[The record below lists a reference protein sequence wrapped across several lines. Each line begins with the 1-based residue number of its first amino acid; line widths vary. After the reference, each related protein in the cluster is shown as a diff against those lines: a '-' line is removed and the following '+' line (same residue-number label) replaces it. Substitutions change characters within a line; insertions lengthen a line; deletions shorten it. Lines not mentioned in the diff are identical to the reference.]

1 MTLNVEQVFLN
12 LFLAAIFSIL
22 GFALLFAGYRV
33 LDALTPEHLGNRIFQ
48 DGNVAAAILAGS
60 FVIGIALIVAASI
73 QG

>member
-33 LDALTPEHLGNRIFQ
+33 LDALTPEHLGSRIFQ

>member
-33 LDALTPEHLGNRIFQ
+33 LDALTPEHLGHRIFQ

>member
-12 LFLAAIFSIL
+12 LFLAALFSIL

-33 LDALTPEHLGNRIFQ
+33 LDALTPEHLSNRIFQ
-48 DGNVAAAILAGS
+48 DGNVAAAIVAGS

-73 QG
+73 HG

>member
-73 QG
+73 HG